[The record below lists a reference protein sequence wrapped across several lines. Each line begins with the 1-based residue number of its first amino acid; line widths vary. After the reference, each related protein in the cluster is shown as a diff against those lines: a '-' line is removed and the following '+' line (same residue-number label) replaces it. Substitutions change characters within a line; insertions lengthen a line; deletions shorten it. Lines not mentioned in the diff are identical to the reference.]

1 MKTTNNFK
9 SVPYQGSK
17 AKLLSFLD
25 DSLEHY
31 LDANN
36 DKQIKT
42 FFDAFSGSG
51 QVAYHFKNKFDVI
64 TNDKQVFTKVIND
77 TYLSSSADVKRIQ
90 SLIDE
95 LNNLSDLY
103 FYKTDGWFTQTYSQD
118 FLDGSAVALD
128 GSRKIWLTKNAK
140 KIDMIRTRIDEMLE
154 YGEIVQDEKNVLLT
168 SLLRA
173 SNLVANTVGH
183 QNSYLRNWADKALKD
198 LVLLV
203 PDFEPNKRNH
213 KNMCGDI
220 FDVLDDVSSDIAY
233 FDPPYGSNNKKG
245 AGFCY
250 SAYYH
255 LNNTI
260 VLNNRPEL
268 FGKANRPLAT
278 KAAKC
283 AIEKNKKDV
292 VMPQFVELVKRS
304 KSNLVCFSYST
315 QGLLTPSDF
324 EEVFRLGG
332 CDMKTFKVY
341 YTNHRK
347 NKQSQTALKN
357 GSSIERENHDAE
369 LYELFIIARKSDV
382 RLVESQ
388 TTQEKVETYL
398 QRDVSEHSISDKS
411 YSIYYDNE
419 KGSINEKTIG
429 EISMSNNKIKSKR
442 ETSKAGNEALKIYN
456 EDVLAV
462 MKSMNDESVDLV
474 VTDPPYKIA
483 TGGCKV
489 NVDASINPS
498 RKLNRGI
505 AANDLKSKWIKK
517 SNVDFIR
524 TGSLFKHNTIKFSDW
539 IPEVYRV
546 LKNQTHAYFMVNDR
560 NLNEL
565 MTEAIKAGFKLQSVL
580 VWKKNNA
587 TPNKYYMKN
596 CEFIVM
602 CRKGKA
608 KNIANMGTKNVLEVN
623 NIIGS
628 KTHPTEKPV
637 ELLEILIRNSSK
649 QGDVVF
655 DPFLGTGST
664 LVSVQNLGRNGIG
677 VEIDEQ
683 YFEIAQKR
691 LQPVYEELKQA
702 A

>member
-203 PDFEPNKRNH
+203 PDFESNKRNH

-220 FDVLDDVSSDIAY
+220 FDVLDDVSSDITY

-245 AGFCY
+245 SGFCY

-369 LYELFIIARKSDV
+369 LYELFIIARKSDI

-388 TTQEKVETYL
+388 TIQEKVETYL
-398 QRDVSEHSISDKS
+398 QKDVSEHSISDKS

-429 EISMSNNKIKSKR
+429 EISMSNNKINSKR

-489 NVDASINPS
+489 NGDISKNPS
-498 RKLNRGI
+498 EMLNRGI
-505 AANDLKSKWIKK
+505 AANDLKSKWINK

-524 TGSLFKHNTIKFSDW
+524 SGSLFKHNTIKFSDW

-565 MTEAIKAGFKLQSVL
+565 MTEAIKAGFKLQNVL

-608 KNIANMGTKNVLEVN
+608 KNINDMGTKNVLEVK
-623 NIIGS
+623 NIIGN
-628 KTHPTEKPV
+628 KKHPTEKPV

-649 QGDVVF
+649 EGDVVF
-655 DPFLGTGST
+655 EPFLGAGST
-664 LVSVQNLGRNGIG
+664 LVAAKNLNRKGVG

>member
-1 MKTTNNFK
+1 MKTKNNFK

-17 AKLLSFLD
+17 AKLLSFID
-25 DSLEHY
+25 DSVEHY
-31 LDANN
+31 LESIGE
-36 DKQIKT
+36 KQKMNT

-51 QVAYHFKNKFDVI
+51 QVAYHVKNKFDVI
-64 TNDKQVFTKVIND
+64 TNDKQSFTKVIND
-77 TYLSSSADVKRIQ
+77 TFLCSNSNIKRIEF
-90 SLIDE
+90 LINE
-95 LNNLSDLY
+95 LNNLDELY
-103 FYKTDGWFTQTYSQD
+103 FYETDGWYTQTYSQD
-118 FLDGSAVALD
+118 FLDGSAVDLND
-128 GSRKIWLTKNAK
+128 NRKVWLTKNAR
-140 KIDMIRTRIDEMLE
+140 KIDMIRSRIDEMRDS
-154 YGEIVQDEKNVLLT
+154 GEINQDEMNVLLT

-173 SNLVANTVGH
+173 SNLCANCMGH
-183 QNSYLRNWADKALKD
+183 QNSYLKNWSDKALKD

-203 PDFEPNKRNH
+203 PAFEPSNRNH
-213 KNMCGDI
+213 KNLSGDI
-220 FDVLDDVSSDIAY
+220 FDVLDDVNSDIAY
-233 FDPPYGSNNKKG
+233 FDPPYGSNNTKG
-245 AGFCY
+245 AAFSY

-260 VLNNRPEL
+260 VTNDRPET
-268 FGKANRPLAT
+268 FGRASRPVAT
-278 KAAKC
+278 KAAKG
-283 AIEKNKKDV
+283 AMEKNKKEI

-304 KSNLVCFSYST
+304 KSKLVCFSYST

-332 CDMKTFKVY
+332 CDMSTFKVY
-341 YTNHRK
+341 YTNHKK

-357 GSSIERENHDAE
+357 GDSISRDNHYNE
-369 LYELFIIARKSDV
+369 LYELFIIARKKSV
-382 RLVESQ
+382 CLVESQ
-388 TTQEKVETYL
+388 TTQEKVEAYL
-398 QRDVSEHSISDKS
+398 QKSVSKHSISDKS

-419 KGSINEKTIG
+419 KGLINEKTIG
-429 EISMSNNKIKSKR
+429 EISMTNNKNNSTKSL
-442 ETSKAGNEALKIYN
+442 EIYN

-462 MKSMNDESVDLV
+462 MKDMSDESVDLV

-489 NVDASINPS
+489 NGDTSKNPS
-498 RKLNRGI
+498 GMLNLGI
-505 AANDLKSKWIKK
+505 AANDLKSKWINK

-524 TGSLFKHNTIKFSDW
+524 SGSLFKHNKIKFSDW
-539 IPEVYRV
+539 MPEVFRV

-565 MTEAIKAGFKLQSVL
+565 MTEAIKAGFKLQNVL

-608 KNIANMGTKNVLEVN
+608 KNIVNMGTKNVLEVN

-637 ELLEILIRNSSK
+637 DLLEILIRNSSK

-655 DPFLGTGST
+655 EPFLGTGST
-664 LVSVQNLGRNGIG
+664 LVAAQNLGRNGIG
-677 VEIDEQ
+677 VEVDEQ

>member
-1 MKTTNNFK
+1 MKTANNFK

-25 DSLEHY
+25 SSLEHY
-31 LDANN
+31 LEASN
-36 DKQIKT
+36 DNKTKT

-51 QVAYHFKNKFDVI
+51 QVAYHFKDKYDVI
-64 TNDKQVFTKVIND
+64 TNDQQAFTKVIND
-77 TYLSSSADVKRIQ
+77 THLSSTADVKRIQ

-103 FYKTDGWFTQTYSQD
+103 FYQTDGWFKQTYSQD

-140 KIDMIRTRIDEMLE
+140 KIDMIRTRIDEMFE
-154 YGEIVQDEKNVLLT
+154 SGEIVQDEKNILLT

-183 QNSYLRNWADKALKD
+183 QNSYLRNWADKALKN

-203 PDFEPNKRNH
+203 PDFEPNERNH
-213 KNMCGDI
+213 KNLCSDI
-220 FDVLDDVSSDIAY
+220 FDVLDDVNSDIAY
-233 FDPPYGSNNKKG
+233 FDPPYGSNNNKG

-268 FGKANRPLAT
+268 FGKANRPLIT
-278 KAAKC
+278 KAAKG

-292 VMPQFVELVKRS
+292 VMPQFVDLVKRS
-304 KSNLVCFSYST
+304 KSNVVCFSYST

-324 EEVFRLGG
+324 EEVFRMGG

-357 GSSIERENHDAE
+357 GGSIERENHDAE

-382 RLVESQ
+382 RLVENQ
-388 TTQEKVETYL
+388 TIKQKVETYL
-398 QRDVSEHSISDKS
+398 KSDVSEHSISDKS

-419 KGSINEKTIG
+419 KGLINEKTIG
-429 EISMSNNKIKSKR
+429 EISMTNNKYNSTKST
-442 ETSKAGNEALKIYN
+442 EIYN
-456 EDVLAV
+456 EDVLEV
-462 MKSMNDESVDLV
+462 MKGMSDESVDLV
-474 VTDPPYKIA
+474 VTDPPYKIV

-489 NVDASINPS
+489 NGDTSKNPS
-498 RKLNRGI
+498 GMLNRGI
-505 AANDLKSKWIKK
+505 AANDLKSKWINK

-524 TGSLFKHNTIKFSDW
+524 SGSLFKHNKIKFSDW
-539 IPEVYRV
+539 MPEVFRV

-565 MTEAIKAGFKLQSVL
+565 MTEAIKAGFKLQNVL

-608 KNIANMGTKNVLEVN
+608 KNIVNMGTKNVLEVN

-637 ELLEILIRNSSK
+637 DLFEILIRNSSK

-655 DPFLGTGST
+655 EPFLGTGST
-664 LVSVQNLGRNGIG
+664 LVAAQNLGRNGIG
-677 VEIDEQ
+677 VEVDEQ